1 MHMSETGFLK
11 KAIRLIALPA
21 FLFAALAP
29 ISCEKNTLED
39 TPAVDYYPDFKEDAI
54 SFKEESKEK
63 DDDYT
68 KDLENIE
75 QEQNNILSEDELLK
89 YKPNELG
96 QVMVLMYHQIGDT
109 ESEWVRTPQNLRKDL
124 INLYQNGYRL
134 VNLLDY
140 VRGNIDIEAGKS
152 PVIITFDDATQGQLD
167 FLETSQGI
175 EINPDCGVS
184 ILEDFCS
191 DYPDFGRG
199 ATFYIYYPN
208 PFRQEQYIE
217 EKLKF
222 LARKGYE
229 IGNHTYSHANLSLL
243 SDEDALMEI
252 ALNGKKTNDIL
263 PGYEVRSLSLP
274 YGQYPNNRDV
284 LTGGNY
290 LEYNYTNEAVLLVGS
305 NPAPSPFSIE
315 FDPLGIPRIRAS
327 ETKVENSGLY
337 DWLNFFKK
345 YPERQYISDGNTAAV
360 TVPREA
366 EDSLDK
372 HSTVDKMVY
381 FY

>member
-1 MHMSETGFLK
+1 MHLSETGFFK
-11 KAIRLIALPA
+11 KAIRLIAILA
-21 FLFAALAP
+21 FLFSALAP
-29 ISCEKNTLED
+29 VSCEKNTLED
-39 TPAVDYYPDFKEDAI
+39 APAVDYYPDRQEDAI
-54 SFKEESKEK
+54 PSGEEPKEK
-63 DDDYT
+63 DDEYT
-68 KDLENIE
+68 KDLENSE
-75 QEQNNILSEDELLK
+75 QEQNNILSQDELLR

-109 ESEWVRTPQNLRKDL
+109 ESEWMRTPQNFRKDL

-167 FLETSQGI
+167 FQETSQGF
-175 EINPDCGVS
+175 ELDPDCAVA

-208 PFRQEQYIE
+208 PFRQEQHIE
-217 EKLKF
+217 DKLKF

-252 ALNGKKTNDIL
+252 ALNGKKTNDFL

-274 YGQYPNNRDV
+274 YGQYPNNRDI
-284 LTGGNY
+284 LAGGNY
-290 LEYNYTNEAVLLVGS
+290 MEYNYTNEAVLLVGS

-315 FDPLGIPRIRAS
+315 FDPSGIPRIRAS
-327 ETKVENSGLY
+327 ETMVENSGIY

-360 TVPREA
+360 AVPREA